1 MNIELRASSA
11 FIERLE
17 ELASKMR
24 VSKAEV
30 IRTAIDTLEM
40 VEAQDRQG
48 KGLVFVPK
56 TQSDTKLKKVC
67 KNCRYS
73 VTTEIID
80 PITVSYG
87 ENAQSSVKEMMRGT
101 GLLEPTR
108 RVRCHYAGVPQI
120 VDGDGDWCHQWV
132 PIRVDEAD
140 Q

>member
-1 MNIELRASSA
+1 MIIEFRASSA

-80 PITVSYG
+80 PITVSFG
-87 ENAQSSVKEMMRGT
+87 ENAQSSVKEMMKSM

-108 RVRCHYAGVPQI
+108 QLRCHYAGAPKI
-120 VDGDGDWCHQWV
+120 VDGDRDWCHQWM
-132 PIRVDEAD
+132 PIQVDEAG